1 MVRAVPR
8 AERGDEHYPKIL
20 GDNSVLEPSEY
31 FPHEPL
37 RPVSP
42 ARLSYSSACYEPGMQ
57 ALALA
62 SEVIDDDLPPGFFHT
77 FAINKTELPIASECF
92 CCHTGPTRG
101 QTARRFLPL
110 ALLLFRTIRPFL
122 VLIRFR
128 NPCVVF
134 LLVLCGWN
142 VRFMAVP
149 SSMCVP
155 AIPSTVLRCPLLY
168 KIGIG

>member
-1 MVRAVPR
+1 M
-8 AERGDEHYPKIL
+8 
-20 GDNSVLEPSEY
+20 LEPSEY

-37 RPVSP
+37 RPVSL
-42 ARLSYSSACYEPGMQ
+42 AGLSYSSACYEPGMKTV
-57 ALALA
+57 ALA
-62 SEVIDDDLPPGFFHT
+62 SQVADDDLLPGFLLT
-77 FAINKTELPIASECF
+77 FAINKTELLIASECF
-92 CCHTGPTRG
+92 CCHTAPSRD

-142 VRFMAVP
+142 VRFIAAP
-149 SSMCVP
+149 SSRFMLPVARFFDAP
-155 AIPSTVLRCPLLY
+155 YYIKSE
-168 KIGIG
+168 